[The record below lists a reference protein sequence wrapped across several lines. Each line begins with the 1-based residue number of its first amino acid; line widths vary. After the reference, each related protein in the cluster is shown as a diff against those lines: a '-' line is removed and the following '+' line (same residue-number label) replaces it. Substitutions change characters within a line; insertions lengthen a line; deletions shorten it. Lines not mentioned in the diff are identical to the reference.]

1 MKQFVRI
8 RGTRGACQTSSFGDG
23 GHDRGSLGP
32 KWSLEAV
39 PFWLKKPCLRGVLRH
54 ILGLQSHRSGCKIR
68 LDQFVWINVTKGI
81 YHTPRIDS
89 WGHGAR
95 SVGTKQS
102 LEGVH
107 FCRKSDVQGKCSDLF
122 LASNVNQV
130 TVILGWIN
138 SLGSMEPLGHAR
150 HRSLVMG
157 VMSNDH

>member
-1 MKQFVRI
+1 M
-8 RGTRGACQTSSFGDG
+8 
-23 GHDRGSLGP
+23 
-32 KWSLEAV
+32 
-39 PFWLKKPCLRGVLRH
+39 
-54 ILGLQSHRSGCKIR
+54 
-68 LDQFVWINVTKGI
+68 TKGI